1 MPVKRWSFNLIR
13 MAVEKSI
20 AMESDLDSDK
30 ISIKNTL
37 DDFIPRVFFI
47 LNHN

>member
-13 MAVEKSI
+13 MAVEKII

-30 ISIKNTL
+30 ISIKKKYPGWFHTQGI
-37 DDFIPRVFFI
+37 FYT
-47 LNHN
+47 